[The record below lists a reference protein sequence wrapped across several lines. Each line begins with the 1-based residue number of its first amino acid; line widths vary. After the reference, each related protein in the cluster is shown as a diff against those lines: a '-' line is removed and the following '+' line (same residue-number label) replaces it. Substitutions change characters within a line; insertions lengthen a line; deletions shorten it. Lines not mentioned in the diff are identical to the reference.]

1 MIRTTLELS
10 QFVSKTTY
18 LQAPQ
23 AIQDQLIA
31 CLLDY
36 FRVASIG
43 QRMPWSRWSEA
54 FCAKTSHPGSSKVL
68 FSEKSLD
75 PISSTFLNTI
85 YSGSVDA
92 DDVHVGAMLHPGCI
106 VISSA
111 LAVAQDRGKT
121 GLETLDAILVGY
133 ESMIRLGL
141 AIQPGHFNKG
151 FQSTST
157 CGVLGAA
164 VTAAKL
170 MFEGPHCAEK
180 VAQTLGIAASFCGGL
195 TQFFHS
201 GSTVKRLHAA
211 QAASSGVK
219 AALLVDAG
227 FMGPSDILEGEDGF
241 FRAYSDTLDTDKLL
255 LGLGTHFETSGVAI
269 KPHASSARVLSAIE
283 AALSLVQNHA
293 FNCQDIERIDLGVPK
308 VIFGRLT
315 STTPQDVQAAQM
327 SAPFCV
333 SLALYLKKNTTQ
345 SINMDDFEKHIEH
358 AQVRALCAKVH
369 CHLDEEV
376 ESTSTQES
384 VSAKLSI
391 TLKNQ
396 TKVSQFIKAPK
407 GSASRPYELSDHLI
421 KLSQE
426 LETRLPK
433 EQAQQIMDRV
443 LNFKNLK
450 TLTID

>member
-1 MIRTTLELS
+1 
-10 QFVSKTTY
+10 
-18 LQAPQ
+18 
-23 AIQDQLIA
+23 
-31 CLLDY
+31 
-36 FRVASIG
+36 
-43 QRMPWSRWSEA
+43 
-54 FCAKTSHPGSSKVL
+54 
-68 FSEKSLD
+68 
-75 PISSTFLNTI
+75 
-85 YSGSVDA
+85 
-92 DDVHVGAMLHPGCI
+92 
-106 VISSA
+106 
-111 LAVAQDRGKT
+111 
-121 GLETLDAILVGY
+121 
-133 ESMIRLGL
+133 
-141 AIQPGHFNKG
+141 
-151 FQSTST
+151 
-157 CGVLGAA
+157 

-227 FMGPSDILEGEDGF
+227 FMGPIDILEGDDGF
-241 FRAYSDTLDTDKLL
+241 FRAYSDTLDTGKLL

-283 AALSLVQNHA
+283 AALTLVQNHA
-293 FNCQDIERIDLGVPK
+293 FNSQDIERIDLGVPK

-315 STTPQDVQAAQM
+315 STTPQDIQAAQM

-345 SINMDDFEKHIEH
+345 SINMDDFENHIEH
-358 AQVRALCAKVH
+358 EQVRALCAKVY

-396 TKVSQFIKAPK
+396 NKMSQFIKAPK

-426 LETRLPK
+426 LETRLSK
-433 EQAQQIMDRV
+433 EQAQQFIDRV
-443 LNFKNLK
+443 LNFQNLK